1 MKDRFKFRVWNSK
14 TKRYI
19 EPCSLVLCMDASL
32 MTIEERS
39 VGDEYI
45 IEQCTGLKDKNGK
58 LIFEGDLVKMDDDK
72 YKVIWLDEA
81 FKYEPLSTIGVR
93 GYLDV
98 GAYYCTDP
106 EIIGNIHDNPELLEE
121 K

>member
-58 LIFEGDLVKMDDDK
+58 LIFEGDIVASPMEYTEKHEEPITFDSEQCCFWWGGYCMSRLVDN
-72 YKVIWLDEA
+72 
-81 FKYEPLSTIGVR
+81 G
-93 GYLDV
+93 
-98 GAYYCTDP
+98 C
-106 EIIGNIHDNPELLEE
+106 EIVGNIHD